1 MDGVL
6 IYMLIAGARW
16 FASHEGKLPLFHAD
30 STLLKL
36 YVLPLER
43 QLFHSIN
50 RIRRAHGLDTLA
62 WDWNFYYMSK
72 IHSMDMAEEDYMS
85 HRGFSRRAMQSGFHV
100 CVENVGSV
108 YGVVLNGGRVEI
120 QTAGMVMHRYPY
132 YLMEVIGWWM
142 ESKGHRRNILHPDIR
157 KGSIAVYPGRNRIFI
172 TFFAC
177 GSPSDS
183 Q

>member
-6 IYMLIAGARW
+6 IYMLIASARW
-16 FASHEGKLPLFHAD
+16 SASHKGKLPLFHAD
-30 STLLKL
+30 SALLKS

-50 RIRRAHGLDTLA
+50 RIRRIHGLDTLA
-62 WDWNFYYMSK
+62 WDWNLYYMSM
-72 IHSMDMAEEDYMS
+72 IHSMEMAEEDYMS
-85 HRGFSRRAMQSGFHV
+85 HKGFPGRAMQSGFPV
-100 CVENVGSV
+100 CVENVGNV
-108 YGVVLNGGRVEI
+108 YGIVLNGGRVEI
-120 QTAGMVMHRYPY
+120 QTAGMVIRQHPH
-132 YLMEVIGWWM
+132 YLMDVIRWWM
-142 ESKGHRRNILHPDIR
+142 ANEGHRRNILQPDIR